1 MPILA
6 PNPFPPW
13 NSVAGQALFFK
24 RLSSGWW
31 MVSLVT
37 RGIVW
42 GFSLSVVNCEGKQ
55 AAILPVK
62 KLQSIMDDSHPWQKN
77 RSKLKRDN
85 GEITV
90 SSDRRFKQLFVAVK
104 CDDLEHA
111 YPRGGPGAPSEFR
124 WRIAGSNLLFQRD
137 FFFQKIILF
146 KSSWRKN
153 CFFSVPMYICS
164 VSHCQSNTDRDEHL

>member
-1 MPILA
+1 
-6 PNPFPPW
+6 
-13 NSVAGQALFFK
+13 
-24 RLSSGWW
+24 

-77 RSKLKRDN
+77 ISKLKRDN

-90 SSDRRFKQLFVAVK
+90 SFDRRFKQLLVAVK
-104 CDDLEHA
+104 RDDLEQG
-111 YPRGGPGAPSEFR
+111 YPKGGSGTRSGSK
-124 WRIAGSNLLFQRD
+124 WRIAWMQPFISERVLSENYP
-137 FFFQKIILF
+137 ILVQL
-146 KSSWRKN
+146 K
-153 CFFSVPMYICS
+153 
-164 VSHCQSNTDRDEHL
+164 

>member
-1 MPILA
+1 
-6 PNPFPPW
+6 
-13 NSVAGQALFFK
+13 
-24 RLSSGWW
+24 

-124 WRIAGSNLLFQRD
+124 WRIAGCNLLFQRD
-137 FFFQKIILF
+137 FF
-146 KSSWRKN
+146 SEN
-153 CFFSVPMYICS
+153 YPV
-164 VSHCQSNTDRDEHL
+164 